1 MNPVMVV
8 EDSLKKR
15 SIKYLEYRTVFLS
28 LSSNSIGPIVPY
40 LLITSGGG
48 ANESALFQAFNNL
61 ASNMGQ
67 IFWGRVA
74 DATGML
80 RELLALGASS
90 VFISSALYSALMFLG
105 LLNPTTI
112 IAVSAVTSLLASA
125 SGPVVAAVVA
135 AVAPPTERNRIY
147 ALISNCSV
155 ASMMASN
162 IISLAILVFHP
173 GTQGILAVMIIS
185 AALAAVSIAAS
196 LAIPRV
202 HTASAGNPV
211 SIVDLAKGF
220 LEPLKGRPF
229 RVFLAVNTYYN
240 LALSTAWPLFSLFQV
255 RVLKM
260 GSWEVVLLSLVSNA
274 SNIVGQH
281 LAGKYAKRGTYRRL
295 ALLNRLGLVAV
306 PLVYSVA
313 TSPIHLYAMNIFAG
327 VLVGLGNIV
336 FTAYILEIAPQESRA
351 TYLGLYNT
359 AVGLATFAGSLIG
372 GAVAGFLTGL
382 YGDEMGLRISF
393 LICVALRLS
402 AALVAYRSKKFAA
415 A

>member
-1 MNPVMVV
+1 MNPVMA
-8 EDSLKKR
+8 EDSQKKR
-15 SIKYLEYRTVFLS
+15 SIKYLEYRTLLLS
-28 LSSNSIGPIVPY
+28 LSSNSVGPIVPY

-48 ANESALFQAFNNL
+48 ARESALFQAFNNL

-67 IFWGRVA
+67 IVWGRIA

-90 VFISSALYSALMFLG
+90 AFISSALYSALMFLG
-105 LLNPTTI
+105 LLSPTTI

-125 SGPVVAAVVA
+125 SGPVVAAVIA
-135 AVAPPTERNRIY
+135 AVAQPTERNRIY
-147 ALISNCSV
+147 ALISNYSV
-155 ASMMASN
+155 ASMMAAN
-162 IISLAILVFHP
+162 IVSLVVLVFHP
-173 GTQGILAVMIIS
+173 ETQGILVVMILS
-185 AALAAVSIAAS
+185 AALAAASIAVS
-196 LAIPRV
+196 LAMPKVRTGSAESSANI
-202 HTASAGNPV
+202 TA
-211 SIVDLAKGF
+211 LAKGL
-220 LEPLKGRPF
+220 LEPLKDRLF

-240 LALSTAWPLFSLFQV
+240 LALSTAWPLFSLFQI
-255 RVLKM
+255 RVLGM
-260 GSWEVVLLSLVSNA
+260 SSWEVVLLSLVSNA

-281 LAGKYAKRGTYRRL
+281 LAGKYAKRGTYRKL
-295 ALLNRLGLVAV
+295 ALLNRLGLVSV
-306 PLVYSVA
+306 PLVYSAA

-327 VLVGLGNIV
+327 AIVGLGNIV

-359 AVGLATFAGSLIG
+359 AVGLASFVGSLIG
-372 GAVAGFLTGL
+372 GAAAGLLMEL

-402 AALVAYRSKKFAA
+402 AALTAYRSKEFAA

>member
-1 MNPVMVV
+1 MNSVMD

-28 LSSNSIGPIVPY
+28 LSSNSVGPIVPY

-48 ANESALFQAFNNL
+48 ASESALFQALNNL

-67 IFWGRVA
+67 IIWGRVA

-90 VFISSALYSALMFLG
+90 AFISSALYSALMFLG
-105 LLNPTTI
+105 LLSPATI
-112 IAVSAVTSLLASA
+112 IAVSAVTAMLASA

-135 AVAPPTERNRIY
+135 AVAPPTERNRAY
-147 ALISNCSV
+147 ALISNYSV
-155 ASMMASN
+155 ASMIAAN
-162 IISLAILVFHP
+162 IVSLAVLVFHP
-173 GTQGILAVMIIS
+173 GIQGILIVMLLS
-185 AALAAVSIAAS
+185 TALAAASIAAS
-196 LAIPRV
+196 LAISKLHAGSV
-202 HTASAGNPV
+202 KGSASIA
-211 SIVDLAKGF
+211 DLAKGF
-220 LEPLKGRPF
+220 LGPLKDRPF
-229 RVFLAVNTYYN
+229 RAFLAVNTYYN

-260 GSWEVVLLSLVSNA
+260 SSWEVVLLSLVSNA
-274 SNIVGQH
+274 SSIVGQY
-281 LAGKYAKRGTYRRL
+281 LAGKHAKRGTYRKL

-306 PLVYSVA
+306 PLVYSAA
-313 TSPIHLYAMNIFAG
+313 TSPIHLYVMNVFTGAI
-327 VLVGLGNIV
+327 VGLGNIV
-336 FTAYILEIAPQESRA
+336 FVAYILEIAPQESRA

-359 AVGLATFAGSLIG
+359 AVGMASFAGPLIG
-372 GAVAGFLTGL
+372 GAVAGLLTEL

-393 LICVALRLS
+393 LICVALRIS
-402 AALVAYRSKKFAA
+402 AALIAYRSKEFAA